1 MTSRSSDTRAHPT
14 AGRRR
19 LSALVACLAFVFCCG
34 QAAATS
40 FQRIPLGNA
49 VRDADVVVLGEVA
62 VKEPLDP
69 EHDVLVIKVGEM
81 LKGDVAGKATIRVVS
96 PGGRRIVVG
105 FDGFKE
111 GQQGIWLITKMKNRD
126 AYYITMHPVHFQP
139 TTAQRIIELV
149 VAGTADAGQDMPQ
162 ILREADGRAR
172 QVALDE
178 LCGPAGRAAALPL
191 LLEWAAAPR
200 ERDAEIGTNVRVLA
214 IHHIAKACDEGP
226 ADLPRR
232 ALAALDRVLA
242 REPEKTESA
251 WVIAEAYAAAGTIA
265 KKHLGYAEAGAER
278 FQANDF
284 YPLEPRYHS
293 NPEALRAAAPRH
305 GRAVAAVKALRGWWA
320 TKAAEQTTPDK

>member
-19 LSALVACLAFVFCCG
+19 LSALVACLALVFCCG
-34 QAAATS
+34 QAAAS
-40 FQRIPLGNA
+40 NFGPIPFGNA

-69 EHDVLVIKVGEM
+69 EHDVLVVKVGAM
-81 LKGDVAGKATIRVVS
+81 LKGDVAGKATIRVVTEI
-96 PGGRRIVVG
+96 GVVG
-105 FDGFKE
+105 SPQFKE
-111 GQQGIWLITKMKNRD
+111 GQQGIWLVTKMKNRD
-126 AYYITMHPVHFQP
+126 AFKIDYHPGHFQP
-139 TTAQRIIELV
+139 ATARRIIELV
-149 VAGTADAGQDMPQ
+149 VAGTADAGQEMPQ

-172 QVALDE
+172 QAALDE
-178 LCGPAGRAAALPL
+178 ICGPAGRAAALPL

-200 ERDAEIGTNVRVLA
+200 ERDAEIGTKLRVLA

-284 YPLEPRYHS
+284 YPLVPQS
-293 NPEALRAAAPRH
+293 NPEALRAAALRH

-320 TKAAEQTTPDK
+320 TKTAEQTTPDK

>member
-1 MTSRSSDTRAHPT
+1 MTSRSSDTRAYPT

-19 LSALVACLAFVFCCG
+19 LSALVACLALVFCCG
-34 QAAATS
+34 QAAAS
-40 FQRIPLGNA
+40 NFGPIPFGNA

-69 EHDVLVIKVGEM
+69 EHDVLVVKVGAM
-81 LKGDVAGKATIRVVS
+81 LKGDVAGKATIRVVTEI
-96 PGGRRIVVG
+96 GVVG
-105 FDGFKE
+105 CPQFKE
-111 GQQGIWLITKMKNRD
+111 GQQGIWLVTKMKNRD
-126 AYYITMHPVHFQP
+126 AFKIDYHPGHFQP
-139 TTAQRIIELV
+139 ATARRIIELV
-149 VAGTADAGQDMPQ
+149 VAGTADAGQEMPQ

-172 QVALDE
+172 QAALDE
-178 LCGPAGRAAALPL
+178 ICGPAGRAAALPL

-278 FQANDF
+278 VQENDF
-284 YPLEPRYHS
+284 YPLLVPQS
-293 NPEALRAAAPRH
+293 NPEALRAAALRH
-305 GRAVAAVKALRGWWA
+305 GRAVAAVTALRGWWA

>member
-40 FQRIPLGNA
+40 FQHIPLGNA

-96 PGGRRIVVG
+96 PGGGIVVG
-105 FDGFKE
+105 FHGFKE

-139 TTAQRIIELV
+139 TTAQEIV
-149 VAGTADAGQDMPQ
+149 KAKP
-162 ILREADGRAR
+162 
-172 QVALDE
+172 
-178 LCGPAGRAAALPL
+178 LPL
-191 LLEWAAAPR
+191 RVRKLFFQCRR
-200 ERDAEIGTNVRVLA
+200 ERRVA
-214 IHHIAKACDEGP
+214 
-226 ADLPRR
+226 
-232 ALAALDRVLA
+232 
-242 REPEKTESA
+242 SA
-251 WVIAEAYAAAGTIA
+251 QQQPCY
-265 KKHLGYAEAGAER
+265 R
-278 FQANDF
+278 
-284 YPLEPRYHS
+284 
-293 NPEALRAAAPRH
+293 
-305 GRAVAAVKALRGWWA
+305 VAADDPEHIE
-320 TKAAEQTTPDK
+320 AAQRIDRRDTG